1 MKNKSVVKLDDYSD
15 KGSWFRILPRGKIK
29 VSGEKVR
36 NDAYNVCEGKDFIL
50 FFICTID
57 WIYRWSYN
65 RKR

>member
-57 WIYRWSYN
+57 
-65 RKR
+65 